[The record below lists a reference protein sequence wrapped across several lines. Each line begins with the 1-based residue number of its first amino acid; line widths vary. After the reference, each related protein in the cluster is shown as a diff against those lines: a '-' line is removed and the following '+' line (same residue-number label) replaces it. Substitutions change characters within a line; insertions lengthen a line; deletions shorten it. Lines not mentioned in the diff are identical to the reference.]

1 MKICRTKLLTGGNR
15 TSSSFL
21 YSRDISLS
29 APVVHALMKL
39 NKLIDFREMVDIEGS
54 LKYNYMNPAI

>member
-1 MKICRTKLLTGGNR
+1 MSSVNEHQYLDKNR
-15 TSSSFL
+15 FIFL
-21 YSRDISLS
+21 NISLS

-54 LKYNYMNPAI
+54 LKYNCMNPVI